1 MRDICAIIPGLNFEC
16 LMADSRNLL
25 FNVVNYLLHITIP
38 LNQIAGSPMFDLK
51 LAMLQPPRDFF
62 RRKHQFMPVKLEL
75 NFQYCS

>member
-38 LNQIAGSPMFDLK
+38 LN
-51 LAMLQPPRDFF
+51 
-62 RRKHQFMPVKLEL
+62 
-75 NFQYCS
+75 